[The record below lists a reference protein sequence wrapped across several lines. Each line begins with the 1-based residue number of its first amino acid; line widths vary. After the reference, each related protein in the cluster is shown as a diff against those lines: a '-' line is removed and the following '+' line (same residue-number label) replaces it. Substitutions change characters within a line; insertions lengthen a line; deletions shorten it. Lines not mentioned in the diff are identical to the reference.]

1 MDVRHT
7 DFLEK
12 AAVATYDYSGYKADG
27 SSCRGRIE
35 AEGAKEALRR
45 LADAGVFAESVH
57 PLRAS
62 APLGAA
68 RRASI
73 YRELGALLGA
83 GLPMDRALGL
93 MMESEDATVSSALAS
108 VLAGVREGRWLADSV
123 ASACAGMQGHERA
136 ALAAAEHSATLPAML
151 PRVADILDSQELVRD
166 RIRSA
171 LVYPSFVLALG
182 IVIACVMLGVVVP
195 RTSAMLADSGLDL
208 PAASRF
214 AVAGAKA
221 FAAAS
226 AALALA
232 FVAALAVAR
241 RAAARSPER
250 AVAIDR
256 FLLRLP
262 FMRAAQALAGMR
274 FASTLSVLTGSG
286 MPVVEALPIAGSGTG
301 RPWLGRCVEEQAEAV
316 RNGRSLSAAVAA
328 LPHIGRELGDWVRV
342 GEAGGCLGPMLDVA
356 AGRLQREWDR
366 ALSRRLALLEPA
378 ILAGVGLFVLVLAL
392 ALILPVLGMTRSL
405 GAG

>member
-136 ALAAAEHSATLPAML
+136 
-151 PRVADILDSQELVRD
+151 
-166 RIRSA
+166 
-171 LVYPSFVLALG
+171 
-182 IVIACVMLGVVVP
+182 
-195 RTSAMLADSGLDL
+195 
-208 PAASRF
+208 
-214 AVAGAKA
+214 
-221 FAAAS
+221 
-226 AALALA
+226 
-232 FVAALAVAR
+232 AR